1 MTAFTFTRTVVVG
14 VKASNSWVAGQSVE
28 WLLDN
33 HWSIKGGF
41 NTIWGGHTNFRHD
54 AGPFGSF
61 VVPGSQIGSTP
72 YNQSVFGVAHEGIG
86 ALRDNDEVFLQ
97 LKYQF

>member
-1 MTAFTFTRTVVVG
+1 MRHTEHRLVVRVG
-14 VKASNSWVAGQSVE
+14 
-28 WLLDN
+28 
-33 HWSIKGGF
+33 
-41 NTIWGGHTNFRHD
+41 TTNARHD
-54 AGPFGSF
+54 AGPFRSF
-61 VVPGSQIGSTP
+61 VVPGASGNDP